1 MSYVRGLVSI
11 TALLCIVLPAQAS
24 FQAADLV
31 VVPFATHADD
41 TSSGTWRT
49 DLFIT
54 NVDEEAIDVAI
65 YYFPGGVGSNRQ
77 MFVRRDFGLG
87 GRESEEYHYIDER
100 LADIPPNGT
109 VHLVAPLG
117 DYWYEELGS
126 LISRGAFAI
135 FAFEAGTDG
144 ATMRN
149 IVVTS
154 RTYATTT
161 IFVEDPDNEG
171 QYLEETATWG
181 QFYPGVP
188 WYNWADGGFVEMSS
202 QVLTGGVGGTEP
214 SDFHYNIGIF
224 NTSDPQTS
232 ISVTIEAFDMN
243 GEPYPDANGDPI
255 FAVQAIDLLAHVQ
268 ITDVL
273 QSMNI
278 ESGEQVMFKVSLSS
292 WQTNSPSPIPTFV
305 TYGMIIDA
313 SSNDATPVL
322 PSFKVPY
329 DVECM
334 WSSATDK
341 KLRAGSLDEAI
352 RLRRQLERR
361 PLQLPPR

>member
-1 MSYVRGLVSI
+1 MSYVRGLVTI

-41 TSSGTWRT
+41 TISGTWRT
-49 DLFIT
+49 DLYIT
-54 NVDEEAIDVAI
+54 NVDEVAIDVAI

-77 MFVRRDFGLG
+77 MFVRRDYGLG
-87 GRESEEYHYIDER
+87 GRASEEYHWVDDR
-100 LADIPPNGT
+100 LADIPANGT
-109 VHLVAPLG
+109 IHLVAPLG
-117 DYWYEELGS
+117 DFWYDELGG
-126 LISRGAFAI
+126 LTSRGAFAI

-144 ATMRN
+144 ASQRN

-161 IFVEDPDNEG
+161 FFIEDPDNEG
-171 QYLEETATWG
+171 EYLEQTATWG
-181 QFYPGVP
+181 QVYPGVP

-214 SDFHYNIGIF
+214 TDLVYNIGIF

-232 ISVTIEAFDMN
+232 ITVLIEAFDT
-243 GEPYPDANGDPI
+243 NGDPFLDANEDQI
-255 FAVQAIDLLAHVQ
+255 FLFQSIERLAHVQ
-268 ITDVL
+268 ISDVL

-278 ESGEQVMFKVSLSS
+278 PLGEQVMFKVSLYS
-292 WQTNSPSPIPTFV
+292 WETNSPSPIPTFV
-305 TYGMIIDA
+305 TYGMIVDA
-313 SSNDATPVL
+313 TSDDATPVL
-322 PSFKVPY
+322 PSFEVPY

-341 KLRAGSLDEAI
+341 KHRAGSVDEAI
-352 RLRRQLERR
+352 RLRRQLDRR
-361 PLQLPPR
+361 PLQLPR